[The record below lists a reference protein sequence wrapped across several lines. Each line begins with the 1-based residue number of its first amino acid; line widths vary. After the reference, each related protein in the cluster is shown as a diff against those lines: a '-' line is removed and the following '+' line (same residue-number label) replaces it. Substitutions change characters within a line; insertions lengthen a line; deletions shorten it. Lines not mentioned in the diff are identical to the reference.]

1 MEKVK
6 SSSNEVNNFMVDSIV
21 IIRPFYTYVLISF
34 VIASVITLF
43 WGIFGSIPQRIKGVG
58 ELNTISGLE
67 RVTHAFG
74 GELTDVK
81 VTTNDTVKK
90 GDVLFVIRKVEL
102 EEEINKVKLSIK
114 QLEQEKTLMSD
125 KFDNTS
131 FVKKEAN
138 SLAKDRLN
146 QRIQQLNNDIAFYEK
161 KCNEEKQLYDG
172 GLVTYQEYF
181 SSLSSLSSL
190 KNEKI
195 LAKERLKLITLSNEE
210 LYFGNEVSQ
219 KNIADRIDVEK
230 NLLAD
235 LEKNFKI
242 QTEVLAMSDGVIR
255 EVSVR
260 PGDVVPAGY
269 NLAYIHNDDLD
280 LKKYI
285 LNLYIPYSENEIV
298 EKGMSVNIQ
307 PFNVDHNLYGWLEGK
322 VKYVSPLP
330 SDNEELMKS
339 LGSKN
344 LIDLIEYN
352 GPTYEV
358 IVELETDPNTFSGF
372 KWTNKKGPPT
382 KMYSGQLGLGYIHVK
397 VKSPIDY
404 VLPIFNDY
412 FR

>member
-34 VIASVITLF
+34 VVASVITLL

-255 EVSVR
+255 EVSVK

-339 LGSKN
+339 LGNKN

>member
-1 MEKVK
+1 MGKVK

-21 IIRPFYTYVLISF
+21 IIRPLHTYVLITF
-34 VIASVITLF
+34 VIASLVTLI
-43 WGIFGSIPQRIKGVG
+43 WGVFGSIPQRIRGVG

-67 RVTHAFG
+67 RVTHPFG
-74 GELTDVK
+74 GELADVK
-81 VTTNDTVKK
+81 VATNDTVKQ
-90 GDVLFVIRKVEL
+90 GDVLFVLRKAEL
-102 EEEINKVKLSIK
+102 EEGISKLKLLIR
-114 QLEQEKTLMSD
+114 QLEQEKTLKSD
-125 KFDNTS
+125 KYDNTS
-131 FVKKEAN
+131 VVKKEAN

-146 QRIQQLNNDIAFYEK
+146 KRIQQLNNDIAFYEK
-161 KCNEEKQLYDG
+161 KCDEEKQLYDE
-172 GLVTYQEYF
+172 GLVTYQQYF
-181 SSLSSLSSL
+181 SSLSYLSSL
-190 KNEKI
+190 KSEKI
-195 LAKERLKLITLSNEE
+195 LAKENLNLISLSNEE
-210 LYFGNEVSQ
+210 LYFGNKISQ
-219 KNIADRIDVEK
+219 KDITDRIEVEK

-242 QTEVLAMSDGVIR
+242 QTEVLAMSDGIIR
-255 EVSVR
+255 EVSVK
-260 PGDVVPAGY
+260 PGDVIPAGY
-269 NLAYIHNDDLD
+269 NLAYIHNDNLD

-285 LNLYIPYSENEIV
+285 FNLYIPYSENEIV

-322 VKYVSPLP
+322 VKYASPLP
-330 SDNEELMKS
+330 SDNEELMNR

-358 IVELETDPNTFSGF
+358 IVELETDPKTFSGF
-372 KWTNKKGPPT
+372 KWTNKKGPAI
-382 KMYSGQLGLGYIHVK
+382 KMHSGQLGLGYIHVK

>member
-21 IIRPFYTYVLISF
+21 IIRPFHTYVLISF

-125 KFDNTS
+125 KFANTS

-138 SLAKDRLN
+138 RLAKDRLN

-210 LYFGNEVSQ
+210 LYYGNEVSQ

-255 EVSVR
+255 EVSVK

-339 LGSKN
+339 LGNKN

>member
-255 EVSVR
+255 EVSVK

-339 LGSKN
+339 LGNKN